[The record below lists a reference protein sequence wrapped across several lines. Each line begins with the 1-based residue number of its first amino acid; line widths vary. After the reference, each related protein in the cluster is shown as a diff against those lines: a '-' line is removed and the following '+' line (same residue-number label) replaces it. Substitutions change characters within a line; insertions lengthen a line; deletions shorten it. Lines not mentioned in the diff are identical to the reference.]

1 MAGRLVVR
9 PLWGQCGLEGSFTN
23 HSSAAIS
30 QSEMISP
37 LGRIQSSA
45 VLLVQV
51 PVCGEATYQAN
62 VKPWHLSS
70 TGSVCP
76 TGWPRGQH
84 TKAKPT
90 SAAFSQGPNTRQC
103 HSDCPQRKKTH
114 SWETGAHTQSCPPRK
129 EPGVG
134 GLTTLALCVVA
145 KQAVGQPD
153 GERHAIVGDL
163 GTQPGDVYHKV
174 DARLVYLQPILLVGQ
189 SH

>member
-1 MAGRLVVR
+1 MMSWQTGDTVQLLNEIPGVVMAGRLVVR

-30 QSEMISP
+30 QSEMIFP

-76 TGWPRGQH
+76 TGWPNTPRPNQHLLPSHRDQTQDNVTVTVHRGRE
-84 TKAKPT
+84 PT
-90 SAAFSQGPNTRQC
+90 AGRQGFTP
-103 HSDCPQRKKTH
+103 S
-114 SWETGAHTQSCPPRK
+114 
-129 EPGVG
+129 
-134 GLTTLALCVVA
+134 LALQGKNRGWRDSPHWPFV
-145 KQAVGQPD
+145 
-153 GERHAIVGDL
+153 
-163 GTQPGDVYHKV
+163 
-174 DARLVYLQPILLVGQ
+174 LLPNRW
-189 SH
+189 